1 MEISRDCTKKWQK
14 KVNFRVGGLRKKKW
28 KKSRN
33 PKRLNLRIDI
43 LNMGVQIFS
52 GKAHGRDL

>member
-28 KKSRN
+28 KNSRN
-33 PKRLNLRIDI
+33 LRG
-43 LNMGVQIFS
+43 LT
-52 GKAHGRDL
+52 